1 MSNNK
6 EELDP
11 LCQTLKKL
19 NRDETNYI
27 TYFNK

>member
-11 LCQTLKKL
+11 LCQALKKL